1 MTQSVLVLVGWC
13 ILLVLRWPLALM
25 ALMALIIWPI
35 AWLISIPLKLI
46 SIGIGIGIGA
56 ALALI
61 NTILF
66 LPARMLGYR
75 G

>member
-1 MTQSVLVLVGWC
+1 MKTLVFLVGWF
-13 ILLVLRWPLALM
+13 ILFVLC
-25 ALMALIIWPI
+25 WPI
-35 AWLISIPLKLI
+35 ALLALLVWPLVWLISIPLKL
-46 SIGIGIGIGA
+46 IGIGIGA

-61 NTILF
+61 KTILF